1 MHLCLRLLSQGTE
14 CETEDRTSRRAT
26 AAADL
31 CESLLPGRSML
42 GGGGTQ
48 SRMRG
53 AIRRASTCTALPEHP
68 VHREGVGV
76 DGGGGEGGRAGCAA
90 PYMGPANTRAGN
102 RAQAQIDWLVRRATD
117 TINQALKAREGGGG
131 GERNVKPA
139 MPLPPLPHTAVDSGR
154 ALPQDWEQ
162 GLDGGGLVREGGA

>member
-1 MHLCLRLLSQGTE
+1 M
-14 CETEDRTSRRAT
+14 CETEGRTSRRAT

-31 CESLLPGRSML
+31 SESLLPGRSML

-48 SRMRG
+48 GRMRG

-68 VHREGVGV
+68 VHREGE
-76 DGGGGEGGRAGCAA
+76 GGGDGGRAGGAA
-90 PYMGPANTRAGN
+90 AFMGPANTRAGN

-131 GERNVKPA
+131 GEHNVKPV
-139 MPLPPLPHTAVDSGR
+139 MPLPPFPHIAVDRGR
-154 ALPQDWEQ
+154 AVPQGWEQ
-162 GLDGGGLVREGGA
+162 GLDKSGLVREGGA